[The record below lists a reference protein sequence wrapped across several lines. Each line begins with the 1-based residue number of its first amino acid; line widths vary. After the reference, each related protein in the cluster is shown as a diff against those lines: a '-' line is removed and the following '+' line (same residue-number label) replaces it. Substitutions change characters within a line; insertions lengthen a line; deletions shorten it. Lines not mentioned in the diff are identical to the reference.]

1 MTVAVIGAGAREHA
15 LAWKLLHS
23 DRVQSLILVPGSEPA
38 LEQLQ
43 RQFASKHVAR
53 WSDGITGPEALRD
66 LGEKLRADGVKF
78 VVVGPDN
85 ALADG
90 AVDILS
96 AAGVPTFGPSRAAS
110 EIESSK
116 TFSKRLMASAGVPTA
131 EFYEAT
137 SVAAAEK
144 ILRDLDWKN
153 KHWVIK
159 ADGLALGKGV
169 EICET
174 LESARTA
181 LQRLQAYSHTFVIE
195 ERLYGREVSWL
206 AFCDGDTCSLLPPAQ
221 DYKTLGDDPLSPN
234 TGGMGAICPVPIDD
248 PDLAERVRTQVFL
261 PVLNEMK
268 RRGTPYKGVLYAGLM
283 LGKDCRLHVLEFNAR
298 FGDPEAQAILPLV
311 DVDLLDWC
319 EACVTGRLRELPA
332 RVPMI
337 SKSAVYVCAAAA
349 GYPGAAEKGARID
362 GVTTWTSAHH
372 GFFAGV
378 RKEAAGDYRVD
389 GGRVLGA
396 LGLGANLREA
406 RAEAFAHLQE
416 ISFAGMQVRNGVGR
430 EWTE

>member
-1 MTVAVIGAGAREHA
+1 MKVAVIGSGAREHA

-23 DRVQSLILVPGSEPA
+23 ETVQSLIMVPGNQPA

-43 RQFASKHVAR
+43 KQFQEKTVAR
-53 WSDGITGPEALRD
+53 WSDRIHGADSLQK
-66 LGEKLRADGVKF
+66 LGDKLKKASVEF

-90 AVDILS
+90 AVDIFT
-96 AAGVPTFGPSRAAS
+96 AGGIPSFGPSQAAS

-116 TFSKRLMASAGVPTA
+116 IFSKKIMASAGVPTA

-137 SVAAAEK
+137 SVSGAEK
-144 ILRDLDWKN
+144 ILQSLDWQT

-169 EICET
+169 EICES
-174 LESARTA
+174 LPAASAA
-181 LQRLQAYSHTFVIE
+181 LQRLQVYSQNFVIE

-206 AFCDGDTCSLLPPAQ
+206 AFCDGETCSLLPPAQ
-221 DYKTLGDDPLSPN
+221 DYKTLSEDPLSPN
-234 TGGMGAICPVPIDD
+234 TGGMGALCPVPIREEGLVDK
-248 PDLAERVRTQVFL
+248 VRTEVFL
-261 PVLNEMK
+261 PVLKEMK

-283 LGKDCRLHVLEFNAR
+283 IGETQFNVLEFNAR
-298 FGDPEAQAILPLV
+298 FGDPEAQAILPLLNI
-311 DVDLLDWC
+311 DLLEWC
-319 EACVTGRLRELPA
+319 QACVSQQLAKMPPS
-332 RVPMI
+332 VPVV
-337 SKSAVYVCAAAA
+337 SSAAVYVCAAAA
-349 GYPGAAEKGARID
+349 GYPAAAEKGANIS
-362 GVTTWTSAHH
+362 GIQQWISNHH

-378 RKEAAGDYRVD
+378 RKTAEEEYQVD

-396 LGLGANLREA
+396 LGLGRNLKEA
-406 RAEAFAHLQE
+406 RVEAFARLNE
-416 ISFAGMQVRNGVGR
+416 ISFEGMQVRQGVGR